1 MVLPILAGG
10 SCRWVK
16 CAVVVGSVRRETVS
30 PSLHQ
35 GSATTGGLFEVLC
48 TDLIPGR
55 FVARLFYTVVV
66 FNLVLGSWFSV
77 CGRTRG
83 VTAVVGEMVQSVCS
97 GAGPSREVADVV
109 ADLERIVDELIDVG
123 GPEALDTQ
131 ERFGVGVGAVADGLT
146 VLSPALRKALH
157 RLDVLRVSWL
167 PRIEAHG
174 LWAADGSRTFPA
186 WLSRREGVRFGTAS
200 RDVKAGRRLA
210 AHLPATL
217 AGALAGRVGPEQLR
231 AMIDKAPTSDL
242 RAEALATE
250 VLVDPDVTELEVI
263 GGADPG
269 GGDGDGDSGGDSGGD
284 SDGGSETA
292 GGRPEGTLM
301 TREELLLTHV
311 ELNTPDGFRRIV
323 DRFADQA
330 DPDAD
335 ERGYRIA
342 KEREHLE
349 LAKTLDGF
357 HIKGFL
363 TDEHGHALSAA
374 LGSVMGKPAPGDER
388 TATQRRAQAL
398 ADLARTALDNG
409 RTGSGAAVRPQI
421 SVLVSLGEM
430 ERLVARVA
438 DGAAAGA
445 EVRGV
450 PAGTGDAG
458 SVRSGR
464 AFDSVPPTLT
474 GDGRDS
480 VIPRSLFRRLACD
493 SAITRVVFGSD
504 GAVLDVGRAHRT
516 VTGQMRRAVIAR
528 DRQCVYPSCDQPPS
542 RCEVHHAVRHWADG
556 GETSVA
562 NGALLCYHHHDLVD
576 TTGVTMRWRE
586 GVGGWAFVDRHGRA
600 IADPGAPAGSDTRL
614 GAGVPPDRA
623 ARP

>member
-1 MVLPILAGG
+1 MVLEVTHPVGDEAG
-10 SCRWVK
+10 
-16 CAVVVGSVRRETVS
+16 A
-30 PSLHQ
+30 P
-35 GSATTGGLFEVLC
+35 
-48 TDLIPGR
+48 
-55 FVARLFYTVVV
+55 
-66 FNLVLGSWFSV
+66 
-77 CGRTRG
+77 RG
-83 VTAVVGEMVQSVCS
+83 
-97 GAGPSREVADVV
+97 VADVV
-109 ADLERIVDELIDVG
+109 ADLGRIVDELVEVA
-123 GPEALDTQ
+123 GPEALDVL
-131 ERFGVGVGAVADGLT
+131 ESAGAGAGAGAGVGVGEVADRLT
-146 VLSPALRKALH
+146 VLSPVLRRAVH

-174 LWAADGSRTFPA
+174 LWATDGSRTFPA

-200 RDVKAGRRLA
+200 RDVKAGRRLT

-242 RAEALATE
+242 RAEALAEE
-250 VLVDPDVTELEVI
+250 VLVDPGVTELEVI
-263 GGADPG
+263 GSAGPD
-269 GGDGDGDSGGDSGGD
+269 DGDSGEA
-284 SDGGSETA
+284 DGGAADGDA
-292 GGRPEGTLM
+292 GPTGVTM
-301 TREELLLTHV
+301 TGEELLLTHID
-311 ELNTPDGFRRIV
+311 LNTPDGFRRIV

-349 LAKTLDGF
+349 LSKTMDGF
-357 HIKGFL
+357 HVRGFL

-374 LGSVMGKPAPGDER
+374 LGSVMGKPVPGDDR

-398 ADLARTALDNG
+398 ADLARSALDNG

-421 SVLVSLGEM
+421 SVLVSLDEM
-430 ERLVARVA
+430 ERLVARVGSGEA
-438 DGAAAGA
+438 AGPGTDATRGSAGAAGA
-445 EVRGV
+445 
-450 PAGTGDAG
+450 AGGGAG
-458 SVRSGR
+458 EAASVRPSA
-464 AFDSVPPTLT
+464 AFESIPPTLA

-480 VIPRSLFRRLACD
+480 VIPRTLFRRLACD
-493 SAITRVVFGSD
+493 SAITRVVFGPD

-528 DRQCVYPSCDQPPS
+528 DRHCVYPSCDQPPS

-576 TTGVTMRWRE
+576 TTHVAMRWRE
-586 GVGGWAFVDRHGRA
+586 GVGGWAFTDRHGRT
-600 IADPGAPAGSDTRL
+600 IADPAAPAETAIPL
-614 GAGVPPDRA
+614 GAGEPPDRA
-623 ARP
+623 T